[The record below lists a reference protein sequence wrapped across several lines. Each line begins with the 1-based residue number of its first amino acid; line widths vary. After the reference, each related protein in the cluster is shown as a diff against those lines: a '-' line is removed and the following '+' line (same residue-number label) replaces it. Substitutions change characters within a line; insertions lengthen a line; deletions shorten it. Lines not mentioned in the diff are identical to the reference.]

1 MQKLHLLFHKVTLLL
16 LNILD
21 INLVISD
28 LMMILLLKLQQLLKQ
43 QVLQKTIQPQNQLQ
57 IK

>member
-1 MQKLHLLFHKVTLLL
+1 MQKLRLLFHKIVVLL

-21 INLVISD
+21 INLDISD
-28 LMMILLLKLQQLLKQ
+28 LMILKLQQLPKQ
-43 QVLQKTIQPQNQLQ
+43 QVLQKIVQLQ